1 MNHKV
6 GDVVEGKIVHLIKI
20 GAFVDI
26 GEEKN
31 GFVHISEMA
40 HDYINMPS
48 DIVSVGDVVKV
59 EILNIADDGKIGLS
73 IKRTVPKLKN
83 DNEYYNKNETFRD
96 KTKNKQ
102 DSFEAMMKKF
112 QSISDEKLSDL
123 KKYINTKQRKGKK

>member
-6 GDVVEGKIVHLIKI
+6 GDVVEGKVVHLIKI

-40 HDYINMPS
+40 HDYIN
-48 DIVSVGDVVKV
+48 IT
-59 EILNIADDGKIGLS
+59 DDGKIGLS
-73 IKRTVPKLKN
+73 IKKTVPKPKN
-83 DNEYYNKNETFRD
+83 NNEYYNKNETFRD
-96 KTKNKQ
+96 KPKNKQ

-112 QSISDEKLSDL
+112 QSVSDEKLSDL

>member
-1 MNHKV
+1 MNHKI
-6 GDVVEGKIVHLIKI
+6 GDIIEGKVVHLIKI

-40 HDYINMPS
+40 YDYINMPS
-48 DIVSVGDVVKV
+48 DLVSVGDVVKV
-59 EILNIADDGKIGLS
+59 KIINVTDDGKIGLS
-73 IKRTVPKLKN
+73 IKRTVPKA
-83 DNEYYNKNETFRD
+83 KNECYSRNEIAKD

-112 QSISDEKLSDL
+112 QSVSDEKLSDL
-123 KKYINTKQRKGKK
+123 KKYIKTKQGRGKK

>member
-6 GDVVEGKIVHLIKI
+6 GDVVEGKVVHLIKI

-48 DIVSVGDVVKV
+48 DVVGIGDVVKV
-59 EILNIADDGKIGLS
+59 EILNITDDGKIGLS
-73 IKRTVPKLKN
+73 IKKTVPKPKN
-83 DNEYYNKNETFRD
+83 NNEYYNKNENFQD
-96 KTKNKQ
+96 KPKNKQ

-112 QSISDEKLSDL
+112 QSVSDEKLSDL